1 MRSLT
6 VEQSQQDARAVFA
19 PGDWAM
25 LAGTAVTWGGS
36 FLFMDLGLE
45 HFAPPLIAF
54 GRIAIGAAT
63 LALLPAA
70 RQPVPR
76 SEWPQ
81 IALLGITWMAIP
93 FLLLAIAQQWIDTGL
108 AGMINATAPL
118 FTALIGALL
127 VRALPSRLQGI
138 GLVLGFVGV
147 VAISLP
153 SVEGSSNLLGVV
165 LVLSAALLYGFAFNI
180 AAPLQA
186 RNGSLPVTL
195 RAMLVAA
202 AALLPAAFIGAL
214 ESSFAWSSLLAVVA
228 LGSLGTGLAFIWFT
242 TLIGRVGPARAAIS
256 IYFVPVVAVALG
268 AVFLEERAHPAALLG
283 TAMVLGGA
291 YLTSRPAGPVPGD
304 RGGPGA

>member
-1 MRSLT
+1 MRAT
-6 VEQSQQDARAVFA
+6 AVEQARQDARAVFA
-19 PGDWAM
+19 PRDWAM

-36 FLFMDLGLE
+36 FLFMDVGLD
-45 HFAPPLIAF
+45 HFTPPLIAF

-63 LALLPAA
+63 LAVLPAA

-76 SEWPQ
+76 SAWPR
-81 IALLGITWMAIP
+81 IALLGLTWMAIP

-118 FTALIGALL
+118 FTALVAALL

-138 GLVLGFVGV
+138 GLVLGFLGV

-153 SVEGSSNLLGVV
+153 SVEGSSNLLGVL
-165 LVLSAALLYGFAFNI
+165 LVLSAAMLYGLAFNI
-180 AAPLQA
+180 AAPLQG
-186 RNGSLPVTL
+186 RHGSLPVTL

-202 AALLPAAFIGAL
+202 VALLPAAVVGAL
-214 ESSFAWSSLLAVVA
+214 HSSFGWSSLLAVVA

-268 AVFLEERAHPAALLG
+268 AVFLGERAHLAALLG

-291 YLTSRPAGPVPGD
+291 YLTSRPAVNLPAD
-304 RGGPGA
+304 RGGPVA

>member
-1 MRSLT
+1 MRAT
-6 VEQSQQDARAVFA
+6 AVEQARQDARAVFA
-19 PGDWAM
+19 PSDWAM

-36 FLFMDLGLE
+36 FLFMDVGLD

-70 RQPVPR
+70 RRPVPR

-81 IALLGITWMAIP
+81 IALLGITWMAVP
-93 FLLLAIAQQWIDTGL
+93 FLLLAVAQQWIDTGL

-118 FTALIGALL
+118 FTAVVGALL
-127 VRALPSRLQGI
+127 VRTLPSRLQGI
-138 GLVLGFVGV
+138 GLVLGFLGV

-153 SVEGSSNLLGVV
+153 SVEGGSNLLGVL
-165 LVLSAALLYGFAFNI
+165 LVLTAAMLYGFAFNI
-180 AAPLQA
+180 AAPLQG

-195 RAMLVAA
+195 RAMIVAA
-202 AALLPAAFIGAL
+202 VALLPAAVVGAL
-214 ESSFAWSSLLAVVA
+214 ESSFGWSSLLAVVA
-228 LGSLGTGLAFIWFT
+228 LGCLGTGLAFIWFT
-242 TLIGRVGPARAAIS
+242 RLIGRVGPSRAAIS

-268 AVFLEERAHPAALLG
+268 AIFLGERAHVAALLG

-291 YLTSRPAGPVPGD
+291 YLTSRPKLG
-304 RGGPGA
+304 